1 MKLSPEG
8 VDLLKWIE
16 QPRLKPYDDQTSKP
30 ITAWCKGATIGYG
43 HLISA
48 ADWSL
53 YKDGIDVE
61 EMEELFYDD
70 LTPREK
76 VVNETITV
84 PLEQRQY
91 DALILLLYNL
101 GTRQFQTSLAIK
113 MINDPSAKTAFS
125 SLENAWKAFNKT
137 SSPEKGTYISKG
149 LVNRRAAEWKLYST
163 GTYGRW

>member
-8 VDLLKWIE
+8 VDFLKWIE
-16 QPRLKPYDDQTSKP
+16 KLRLKPYDDQTGDP
-30 ITAWCKGATIGYG
+30 ITVWCKGATIGYG

-48 ADWSL
+48 ADWPL
-53 YKDGIDVE
+53 YKDGIDE
-61 EMEELFYDD
+61 EEAEELFYDD

-101 GTRQFQTSLAIK
+101 GDRQFKTSSAIK
-113 MINDPSAKTAFS
+113 MINDPTYESSFS
-125 SLENAWKAFNKT
+125 SLENAWKAFNK
-137 SSPEKGTYISKG
+137 SEGKINKG
-149 LVNRRAAEWKLYST
+149 LVNRRKSEWNLYSQ
-163 GTYGRW
+163 GIYERW